1 MALFYSAG
9 ANAFFDDEV
18 HQSIPEDAQAITRE
32 QHVALLTAQA
42 RGAEIR
48 PGRGGAPKA
57 CHIRPTA
64 AQARDAAIRRVKR
77 EAARRIEAIAPLWR
91 QLNDQR
97 DPSPMA
103 EERFAAIDAIR
114 TASNAIEAEI
124 TPLSAAAAASFDV
137 ANHPLWPAE

>member
-1 MALFYSAG
+1 MALFYSAE
-9 ANAFFDDEV
+9 ANAFFDDAV
-18 HQSIPEDAQAITRE
+18 HPSLPDDAKPISRERHVELLDAQA
-32 QHVALLTAQA
+32 Q
-42 RGAEIR
+42 GAEIR
-48 PGRGGAPKA
+48 PGRAGAPKA
-57 CHIRPTA
+57 CRILPTA
-64 AQARDAAIRRVKR
+64 AQARDVAIRRVKR

-97 DPSPMA
+97 DPSRLA

-124 TPLSAAAAASFDV
+124 APLSAAAAASFEV